1 MAQQDIHPDYTA
13 TTYVCGCGAQHIIS
27 STVGDDNVSI
37 DLCNECH
44 PFYTGKK
51 RIVDTAGRM
60 DKFRA
65 REAAAKKA

>member
-1 MAQQDIHPDYTA
+1 MPQKDIHPDYKA
-13 TTYVCGCGAQHIIS
+13 TTYVCGCGAQHAIP
-27 STVGDDNVSI
+27 STLGGDVHI
-37 DLCNECH
+37 DLCSECH

-65 REAAAKKA
+65 REAAAKK

>member
-1 MAQQDIHPDYTA
+1 MAKQGIHPDYSE
-13 TTYVCGCGAQHIIS
+13 TTFICGCGAKHAIH
-27 STVGDDNVSI
+27 STMTEEVHI
-37 DLCNECH
+37 DLCSDCH

-65 REAAAKKA
+65 REAAAKK